1 MDISDCLKKK
11 RFVPTLT
18 VKGFVIRCSNTL
30 TSITESEFDWANALI
45 DAAIISAVTF
55 FSTLGGGAVAGINS
69 IHTIQAASVAAFSQ
83 FFVFLALKRGL
94 IQNKATK
101 PDN

>member
-1 MDISDCLKKK
+1 MSIVNKHKSCLKE
-11 RFVPTLT
+11 RLPRLT
-18 VKGFVIRCSNTL
+18 VQGLIVYCTNNMTGS
-30 TSITESEFDWANALI
+30 SEKKFDWADALM

-69 IHTIQAASVAAFSQ
+69 IHTIQAAAVAAFSQ

-94 IQNKATK
+94 IQNKETK
-101 PDN
+101 P